1 MKEKEAIEYLK
12 TKYLHPDSPAN
23 PSKEL
28 CIMHNEV
35 LDLAI
40 AALKEEDKRKKK
52 SVTLEQIK
60 EIVDYLN
67 QVCETKYKYNN
78 KQTQSY
84 INARFSEGYTMEDFK
99 NVIDKKA
106 KETGDEIQ
114 TFQSNH
120 EGAIIDRIQEAYF
133 DGTTGIVINP
143 GAYTHYSYA
152 IRDALASVDI
162 PKVEVHISDITRREE
177 FRKISVTAPVCNKQ
191 IYGQGLDGYLQA
203 IDFLREI

>member
-12 TKYLHPDSPAN
+12 TKYLHQDSPAN

-28 CIMHNEV
+28 CIMHNEA

-67 QVCETKYKYNN
+67 QVCGTSYKYNN

-106 KETGDEIQ
+106 KEWKGTQFEQFLKPG
-114 TFQSNH
+114 TLFCTKF
-120 EGAIIDRIQEAYF
+120 EGYVNQKEKVFRPKGQQDILGEW
-133 DGTTGIVINP
+133 
-143 GAYTHYSYA
+143 
-152 IRDALASVDI
+152 RDS
-162 PKVEVHISDITRREE
+162 
-177 FRKISVTAPVCNKQ
+177 
-191 IYGQGLDGYLQA
+191 
-203 IDFLREI
+203 